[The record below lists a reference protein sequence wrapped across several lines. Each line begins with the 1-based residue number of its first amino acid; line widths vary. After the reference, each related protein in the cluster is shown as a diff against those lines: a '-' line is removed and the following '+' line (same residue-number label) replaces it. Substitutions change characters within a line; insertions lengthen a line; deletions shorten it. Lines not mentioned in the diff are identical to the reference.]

1 MRNALA
7 LILGTAET
15 GAGHRLGPT
24 LVAHTAGN
32 LVLNVGTMV
41 LNFAI
46 TFALT
51 RQLGVSGY
59 GAFAFASAWALL
71 LGFPATLGLPPL
83 VVREVAAYRV
93 TQSWGDV
100 RGLLRRANQV
110 VVAASLAVGGTALGV
125 SYASGWPS
133 AELHRPT
140 LLALA
145 LIPLTALVSL
155 RQSAILGFGRV
166 VLARLPEALVGPAI
180 LLLLIVVLTPTL
192 DDRFSASWA
201 IGANIAAMSLAAALG
216 VVMLRRTLPADL
228 RHAPLQFETGRWAR
242 LALPL
247 VLFGAIQAVNVQI
260 GTVLVGALG
269 GSREAGIYSVANR
282 AAGLIAFVLLGAMP
296 ALMPVIAE
304 LHARRDLARLQM
316 LLTRSSRL
324 VFVSSFPIALGVI
337 VFAGPLLR
345 IFGLGFDGGAD
356 ALRIIAA
363 GQLVNIAF
371 GYPGTALVMTGH
383 AAQLTGSVAAG
394 AALNLALSAALVP
407 GLGAEGAA
415 VATAVSVAG
424 TNGLLALV
432 LWRQHRLFAPAL
444 ALPGLR

>member
-15 GAGHRLGPT
+15 GAGQRLGQI

-59 GAFAFASAWALL
+59 GAYAFASAWALL
-71 LGFPATLGLPPL
+71 LGIPATLGLAPL
-83 VVREVAAYRV
+83 LVREVAAYRV
-93 TQSWGDV
+93 TQSWGNV

-110 VVAASLAVGGTALGV
+110 VVAASLAVCGTALLV
-125 SYASGWPS
+125 SYVSGWPP

-140 LLALA
+140 LLALV
-145 LIPLTALVSL
+145 LIPVTGLVSL
-155 RQSAILGFGRV
+155 RQAAIQGFGRV
-166 VLARLPEALVGPAI
+166 VLARLPEAVVGPAI
-180 LLLLIVVLTPTL
+180 LLLLIAVLGPAL
-192 DDRFSASWA
+192 DDRFNASWA
-201 IGANIAAMSLAAALG
+201 VGANVTAMFLAAALG
-216 VVMLRRTLPADL
+216 VMMLRRTLPADVQ
-228 RHAPLQFETGRWAR
+228 RVPRQFETGRWAR

-247 VLFGAIQAVNVQI
+247 VLFGAIQAVNVQL

-282 AAGLIAFVLLGAMP
+282 AAGLISFVLLGAMP
-296 ALMPVIAE
+296 ALMPVIAG
-304 LHARRDLARLQM
+304 LHARRDLARLQV

-324 VFVSSFPIALGVI
+324 VFLSSLPIALGVI

-345 IFGLGFDGGAD
+345 IFGLEFEGGVD

-407 GLGAEGAA
+407 AFGAEGAA
-415 VATAVSVAG
+415 IATAISVAG

-432 LWRQHRLFAPAL
+432 LWRRHRLFSPAL
-444 ALPGLR
+444 ALPRSR